1 MKIQIQ
7 CERYRTGFR
16 VFPFLVYTSSLT
28 GSHSLK
34 LEGEF
39 NVLIYKLASFI
50 VFYNQFFSE
59 ERRSTVQTYKFESRR
74 SCNRFRSFVFLS

>member
-1 MKIQIQ
+1 MFRFRSISVINKFILSMKIQIQ

-59 ERRSTVQTYKFESRR
+59 ERRSNSTDI
-74 SCNRFRSFVFLS
+74 

>member
-1 MKIQIQ
+1 MSMKIQIQ
-7 CERYRTGFR
+7 CQRYRTGFR

-39 NVLIYKLASFI
+39 NVLIL
-50 VFYNQFFSE
+50 
-59 ERRSTVQTYKFESRR
+59 
-74 SCNRFRSFVFLS
+74 

>member
-39 NVLIYKLASFI
+39 NVLIL
-50 VFYNQFFSE
+50 
-59 ERRSTVQTYKFESRR
+59 
-74 SCNRFRSFVFLS
+74 